1 MKWSGY
7 DRRRAASPDRLHP
20 STSADQTD
28 DNQDTRLPL
37 GKCQPVL
44 PPRSPSPQCVVDSLY
59 GLLYN
64 KSATSPQHMEC
75 LQQIHN
81 SSPNPQQVYNMY
93 DQSTASRDNGVWGHT
108 IQSTHGPVT
117 PSVHCPPLNAAD
129 RLTSQF
135 ISPSVYI
142 TVQHD
147 VDCRNRMGHWP
158 VYRAS
163 ISMCRLYHFAFD
175 DQDTGRDLHSVN
187 ASGFYRPYIL
197 HAAASLGR
205 PRKCHRLTGPIGW
218 RCAVLHFSCSW
229 TLPFSLRGGFMQ

>member
-44 PPRSPSPQCVVDSLY
+44 PRRTPSPQCVVDSLY

-108 IQSTHGPVT
+108 TVNAW
-117 PSVHCPPLNAAD
+117 PSHTKCPPLNAAD
-129 RLTSQF
+129 RLTGQF

-147 VDCRNRMGHWP
+147 VDCRNRMGNWP
-158 VYRAS
+158 VYHTERPSLCAAFITS
-163 ISMCRLYHFAFD
+163 HSMIKTRDA
-175 DQDTGRDLHSVN
+175 TGTR
-187 ASGFYRPYIL
+187 
-197 HAAASLGR
+197 
-205 PRKCHRLTGPIGW
+205 
-218 RCAVLHFSCSW
+218 
-229 TLPFSLRGGFMQ
+229 